1 MFRCFV
7 WRGLALFLLAGAPA
21 VQAIEEELPKDLAA
35 NLSVL
40 GRVPDWSELEKF
52 QGTITHD
59 EFARLLDSVYCTR
72 GYNPDL
78 IKIEENDARIL
89 TKSGSQD
96 CFVLRFAKSDAER
109 LQWPRGWTEAGG
121 LNPRQKGKPL
131 AGFHIALDPG
141 HLGGI
146 WAKMEERWFKIGDKE
161 PVQEGD
167 MTLHVAQMLKPRLES
182 LGARVTLLR
191 EKAEPITPC
200 RPSDFEEIARK
211 ILELAGIANPRED
224 FDGPADPEKEQTVAW
239 QRELLFYRNSEI
251 RHRTSL
257 VNDRLHPDLVVCL
270 HFNAEPWGDPAK
282 PTLVEI
288 NHLHLLVNG
297 AYLPNELELDDERCE
312 MLQKLLS
319 RAFLEEL
326 GLAESIATTMAKE
339 TGLPAYHYK
348 TENVTPVG
356 TGGYVFARNLMA
368 TRLYRCPTVYLEPYV
383 MNSHEVFDRI
393 KAGDYEGKKR
403 VAGKKRPSIYREYVE
418 SVVQGLV
425 AYFEKGQPT
434 PGLTN
439 RADGGDH

>member
-1 MFRCFV
+1 MFRCLV

-21 VQAIEEELPKDLAA
+21 VQAIEEEPPKDLAA
-35 NLSVL
+35 NLSTL
-40 GRVPDWSELEKF
+40 ARVPDWSELEKF
-52 QGTITHD
+52 QATITHD
-59 EFARLLDSVYCTR
+59 EFAQLLDSVYCTR

-78 IKIEENDARIL
+78 IKIEEDDACIL

-96 CFVLRFAKSDAER
+96 YFVLRFAKSDAER
-109 LQWPRGWTEAGG
+109 LQVPRGWAEAGG
-121 LNPRQKGKPL
+121 SNPRREKKPL
-131 AGFHIALDPG
+131 AGFHIVLDPG
-141 HLGGI
+141 HLGGT
-146 WAKMEERWFKIGDKE
+146 WAKMEERWFKIGDKK

-167 MTLHVAQMLKPRLES
+167 MTLQVAQMLKPRLES
-182 LGARVTLLR
+182 LGAKVTLLR
-191 EKAEPITPC
+191 KNAEPITPC
-200 RPSDFEEIARK
+200 RPSDFEETARK
-211 ILELAGIANPRED
+211 ILEHAGIANPRED

-251 RHRTSL
+251 RHRADL
-257 VNDRLHPDLVVCL
+257 VNYRLHPDLVVCL
-270 HFNAEPWGDPAK
+270 HFNAEPWGDPVK
-282 PTLVEI
+282 PTLVED

-297 AYLPNELELDDERCE
+297 AYLPNELELDDERSE

-319 RAFLEEL
+319 RAFPEEL

-356 TGGYVFARNLMA
+356 TSGYVLARNLMA

-393 KAGDYEGKKR
+393 NAGDYAGEKN
-403 VAGKKRPSIYREYVE
+403 VAAKKRPSIYREYVE

-425 AYFEKGQPT
+425 AYFEKDQPT
-434 PGLTN
+434 PGLSN
-439 RADGGDH
+439 RADDGDH